1 MNNIRKYSSKQMN
14 MKHLIL
20 LFSGLLIGGLAMA
33 QDAPMASTGGVK
45 VVKDNRLDLLIRK
58 QIYINTLAIR
68 NQPGFRVQIISTNK
82 RNEANDIKARV
93 MQLYPDYRTYM
104 DYQAPYFKVRVG
116 DFKSRE
122 EAADL
127 REKLSDSFPGGV
139 FVVPAIINV
148 SPEKEAGNEESY

>member
-1 MNNIRKYSSKQMN
+1 MN

-33 QDAPMASTGGVK
+33 QDGPIASTGGVK
-45 VVKDNRLDLLIRK
+45 VVKDSRLDLLIKK

-68 NQPGFRVQIISTNK
+68 NQPGFRVQVISTNK
-82 RNEANDIKARV
+82 RNEANDVKARA

-116 DFKSRE
+116 DFKTRE
-122 EAADL
+122 EATDL
-127 REKLSDSFPGGV
+127 REKMSASFPGGV
-139 FVVPAIINV
+139 FVVPAIINL

>member
-1 MNNIRKYSSKQMN
+1 

-33 QDAPMASTGGVK
+33 QDAPIASAGSVK
-45 VVKDNRLDLLIRK
+45 VVKDPRLDLLVKK

-68 NQPGFRVQIISTNK
+68 NQPGFRVQVISTNK
-82 RNEANDIKARV
+82 RNEANDVKARV
-93 MQLYPDYRTYM
+93 MQLQPDYRTYL

-127 REKLSDSFPGGV
+127 RDKLSNSFPGGI

-148 SPEKEAGNEESY
+148 SPEKEVGNEESY

>member
-1 MNNIRKYSSKQMN
+1 MKIVRNYPSKQMN

-33 QDAPMASTGGVK
+33 QDAPIASTGGVK
-45 VVKDNRLDLLIRK
+45 VVKDPRLDLLIRK

-93 MQLYPDYRTYM
+93 MQLYPDYRTYL

-122 EAADL
+122 EAAEL
-127 REKLSDSFPGGV
+127 RERLSGSFPGGV